1 MDKELKSGKGK
12 VLIKD
17 SIRVIT
23 EYLIP
28 ILGKRVITRINV
40 DLRPSV
46 VKAAVELVLLRRDD
60 ILYDNW
66 ILKRRKIQNLK

>member
-1 MDKELKSGKGK
+1 MDQELKSGKGK

-46 VKAAVELVLLRRDD
+46 VKAALELV
-60 ILYDNW
+60 
-66 ILKRRKIQNLK
+66 